1 MTGVKWIIL
10 LAVST
15 LGKLT
20 LQIVYANQLPV
31 SWLFGA
37 AVHESSHVSRSYI
50 KYPDLYLYLYVIKL
64 CGEDGRFERMPPTMT
79 KQMGDG
85 TNADAQLSIQGF

>member
-10 LAVST
+10 LAVGT

-31 SWLFGA
+31 AWLFGP
-37 AVHESSHVSRSYI
+37 AVYESSHVSRSYI
-50 KYPDLYLYLYVIKL
+50 KYPDLYLYPYVIKL
-64 CGEDGRFERMPPTMT
+64 CGEDGRLRENTPNHD
-79 KQMGDG
+79 K
-85 TNADAQLSIQGF
+85 TNG